1 MFNLTVLSAWIG
13 NATAVA
19 LQPPTNI
26 TLYESL
32 PDANRYIVS
41 IANAISLGLWA
52 AYMTASSALR
62 SSAGSDFYFLLPDHL
77 KRSLLPFLLLGFPPR
92 LMALVL
98 FAPSI
103 WRWWD
108 DLMLSL
114 LRTMA
119 YRVIIPPNDTQTSSA
134 VVAWSIKCHLR
145 KNRALLVSNLSNP
158 TKQLGCI
165 GHDFIPLHGRRTR
178 FIHEGVLGYIVN
190 DGEIIALTFDPDY
203 LPRLLR
209 FVAQNWSEPGHLR
222 VVSPG
227 PTPNNAGISWHERK
241 PRPVQSLD
249 SLFIDDKDELVADC
263 LRFFEP
269 SSQAR
274 RTGRGK
280 LPYMGMLLYGRP
292 GTGKSSF
299 ALAVAQHLGVPIYRP
314 GSLSTYDDQTFR
326 SLMSAIQQKC
336 VILLED
342 IDTADVTRSR
352 NEANKSGSKVDKAC
366 LGTIL
371 EELDSLNVEGGA
383 MVMMT
388 TNHMEK
394 LDPALIRAGRVHRR
408 VEFQLASRE
417 TAAALFRNEFKDEM
431 AEHDLDQAAKKFAAQ
446 IPDRRFSP
454 AQIDEFLHGKEKD
467 LEGALEGVS
476 GWVKSTEAADLQ
488 DSVVGSPSES
498 DGP

>member
-1 MFNLTVLSAWIG
+1 MFNLTVLSVWIG

-26 TLYESL
+26 TFYQSL
-32 PDANRYIVS
+32 PDANRYILS

-52 AYMTASSALR
+52 AYTTASSALR
-62 SSAGSDFYFLLPDHL
+62 SSAGSDFYLLLPDHL
-77 KRSLLPFLLLGFPPR
+77 KRSLLPCLLLGFPPR

-114 LRTMA
+114 LRTVA

-134 VVAWSIKCHLR
+134 V
-145 KNRALLVSNLSNP
+145 
-158 TKQLGCI
+158 
-165 GHDFIPLHGRRTR
+165 
-178 FIHEGVLGYIVN
+178 
-190 DGEIIALTFDPDY
+190 
-203 LPRLLR
+203 
-209 FVAQNWSEPGHLR
+209 NWSEPGHLR

-352 NEANKSGSKVDKAC
+352 NEANTSGAKVDKAC

>member
-1 MFNLTVLSAWIG
+1 MFNLTVLSVWIG

-26 TLYESL
+26 TFYQSL
-32 PDANRYIVS
+32 PDANRYILS

-52 AYMTASSALR
+52 AYTTASSALR
-62 SSAGSDFYFLLPDHL
+62 SVPFFRVSYSA
-77 KRSLLPFLLLGFPPR
+77 FPLVSWR
-92 LMALVL
+92 L
-98 FAPSI
+98 F
-103 WRWWD
+103 
-108 DLMLSL
+108 SL
-114 LRTMA
+114 LR
-119 YRVIIPPNDTQTSSA
+119 PSGD
-134 VVAWSIKCHLR
+134 
-145 KNRALLVSNLSNP
+145 
-158 TKQLGCI
+158 
-165 GHDFIPLHGRRTR
+165 
-178 FIHEGVLGYIVN
+178 
-190 DGEIIALTFDPDY
+190 
-203 LPRLLR
+203 
-209 FVAQNWSEPGHLR
+209 
-222 VVSPG
+222 
-227 PTPNNAGISWHERK
+227 GISWHERK

-352 NEANKSGSKVDKAC
+352 NEANTSGAKVDKAC